1 MKRFKLLMLIG
12 LGTALAFALPA
23 CGGGGGSDGGGGTAG
38 DGTGGSDGGGGTVED
53 DPTADS
59 DSDAIPNGEDA
70 FPNDNTR
77 FAAFTRILLDTLDG
91 VFSTGV
97 DINDNDQ
104 VVGLADDGTSI
115 KGVRWAVDADA
126 GTAGAPAVLAPIGE
140 NDYSAA
146 YGNNDTGVAVGES
159 EKDGSDFVAVLWGA
173 GETTPAELS
182 LSGGF
187 GPTSAAYAIN
197 NDGQIV
203 GEAQTDS
210 GLVAVLWNAAG
221 ADPVSLGTLGG
232 AFSAAYHVSDNG
244 LIVGESEQADG
255 STSAVVW
262 MVDATGA
269 ITHGPIALGTAGD
282 DFVSSIAFGVDNFG
296 RVSGESETAG
306 GEIHAT
312 LWTLDPATL
321 AASEIADLGVAGADS
336 SAYAVN
342 ESGRIAG
349 WDGRDGVSLASV
361 WDTRNTSLLDLI
373 LEEDSFSQAYGL
385 NEENLTVGVSD
396 GQAFVAVPQQ

>member
-1 MKRFKLLMLIG
+1 MLIG
-12 LGTALAFALPA
+12 LVTALAFALPG

-38 DGTGGSDGGGGTVED
+38 DGTGGGGTVD
-53 DPTADS
+53 DPTADN
-59 DSDAIPNGEDA
+59 DSDAIPNGEDV
-70 FPNDNTR
+70 FPNDDTR

-115 KGVRWAVDADA
+115 KAVRWNVDATA
-126 GTAGAPAVLAPIGE
+126 GTASAPAVLAPIGE

-159 EKDGSDFVAVLWGA
+159 EKDGSAFVAVLWGA

-210 GLVAVLWNAAG
+210 GLVAVLWNAGG

-232 AFSAAYHVSDNG
+232 AFSAAYHISDNG
-244 LIVGESEQADG
+244 LIVGEAELENG
-255 STSAVVW
+255 NTSAVVW
-262 MVDATGA
+262 RVDATGA
-269 ITHGPIALGTAGD
+269 ITHGPIALGTAGG
-282 DFVSSIAFGVDNFG
+282 DFVSSVAFGVDNFG
-296 RVSGESETAG
+296 RVSGESETAD

-321 AASEIADLGVAGADS
+321 AASEIADLGLAGADS

-342 ESGRIAG
+342 EAGRIAG
-349 WDGRDGVSLASV
+349 WDDRDGVSLASI
-361 WDTRNTSLLDLI
+361 WDTRNTSLIDLI
-373 LEEDSFSQAYGL
+373 LEEGSFSQAYGL
-385 NEENLTVGVSD
+385 NEENLTVGVSA

>member
-1 MKRFKLLMLIG
+1 MKHFKLLVLIG
-12 LGTALAFALPA
+12 LVTALAFALPG
-23 CGGGGGSDGGGGTAG
+23 CSGGGGGSDGGVANPAG
-38 DGTGGSDGGGGTVED
+38 N
-53 DPTADS
+53 S
-59 DSDAIPNGEDA
+59 DSDGDGIPNSDDTL
-70 FPNDNTR
+70 PNDDTR

-97 DINDNDQ
+97 DINDNNQ
-104 VVGLADDGTSI
+104 VVGLADDGASI

-197 NDGQIV
+197 NEGQIV
-203 GEAQTDS
+203 GEALTDS
-210 GLVAVLWNAAG
+210 GLVAVLWNAGG

-232 AFSAAYHVSDNG
+232 AFSAAYHISDNG
-244 LIVGESEQADG
+244 LIVGEAELENG
-255 STSAVVW
+255 NTSAVVW

-296 RVSGESETAG
+296 RVSGESETAD

-321 AASEIADLGVAGADS
+321 APSEIADLGVAGSDS

-361 WDTRNTSLLDLI
+361 WDTRNTSLVDLI
-373 LEEDSFSQAYGL
+373 LEEGSFSQAYGL
-385 NEENLTVGVSD
+385 NEQNLTVGVSA

>member
-12 LGTALAFALPA
+12 LVTALAFGLPG
-23 CGGGGGSDGGGGTAG
+23 CSGGGGGSDSGAANPAG
-38 DGTGGSDGGGGTVED
+38 N
-53 DPTADS
+53 S
-59 DSDAIPNGEDA
+59 DSDGDGIPNSDDTL
-70 FPNDNTR
+70 PNDDTR

-197 NDGQIV
+197 NEGQIV
-203 GEAQTDS
+203 GEALTDS
-210 GLVAVLWNAAG
+210 GLVAVLWNAGG

-232 AFSAAYHVSDNG
+232 AFSAAYHISDNG
-244 LIVGESEQADG
+244 LIVGEAELENG
-255 STSAVVW
+255 NTSAVVW

-282 DFVSSIAFGVDNFG
+282 DFISSIAFGVDNFG
-296 RVSGESETAG
+296 RVSGESETAD

-321 AASEIADLGVAGADS
+321 VPSEIADLGVAGADS

-361 WDTRNTSLLDLI
+361 WDTRNTSLVDLI
-373 LEEDSFSQAYGL
+373 LEEGSFSQAYGL
-385 NEENLTVGVSD
+385 NEQNLTVGVSA
-396 GQAFVAVPQQ
+396 GQAFVAVPQ